1 MNKPSLRLKIIL
13 VFCILVVSSCG
24 SFSSVAGTPVTDE
37 EFDAAVSEAHGTLRV
52 LRQALLSPKPSYLF
66 VGLKVRFTGNGMFE
80 DIWTEP
86 VDYFEGYF
94 TTRMIDG
101 VMLDPGLNTDRL
113 VTVPLDKVLDW
124 VIVEEDGHLVGG
136 YTIRL
141 SYEHMTP
148 EEKEEFLKVTGYV
161 ID

>member
-1 MNKPSLRLKIIL
+1 MYKSLQFRAIL
-13 VFCILVVSSCG
+13 IVCLFLMTSCG
-24 SFSSVAGTPVTDE
+24 SSSSLSGTPITDE
-37 EFDAAVSEAHGTLRV
+37 EFDAAVEQAHNTLSTLRS
-52 LRQALLSPKPSYLF
+52 ALLSPQQSYDF
-66 VGLKVRFTGNGMFE
+66 VGLKVRFTGEASFE

-86 VDYFEGYF
+86 VDYFDGYY

-101 VMLDPGLNTDRL
+101 ILLDPSLNTERL

-124 VIVEEDGHLVGG
+124 VIVEDDGHLIGG

-141 SYEHMTP
+141 SFEHMTP
-148 EEKEEFLKVTGYV
+148 EEKEEFLKVTGYK